1 MLVIFYGEGKQCN
14 LLVERIMEWNIEV
27 GGKSLIKY
35 ELNFGLLMY
44 ACGIVCTHCY
54 IRTRHIVDQ

>member
-1 MLVIFYGEGKQCN
+1 MHCGEGAMLVEG
-14 LLVERIMEWNIEV
+14 IMEWNIEV

-35 ELNFGLLMY
+35 LLMY

-54 IRTRHIVDQ
+54 NRTRHIVGQ

>member
-1 MLVIFYGEGKQCN
+1 MLVEG
-14 LLVERIMEWNIEV
+14 IMEWNIEV